1 MVSAGSPFE
10 RVVAL
15 LGEAALDDT
24 RWPTAAHLIN
34 EVAGT
39 SGNVLALTEGRSQAD
54 GEIIFVRSCFDGQR
68 REDWER
74 EYLENYWAGD
84 ECVARIGLLPD
95 GELVRNA
102 DLYSGLEKRYSPTY
116 TEARHRSGMQDGLT
130 VRLDG
135 PEGSHIVWS
144 LGDPLEPEGWSP
156 ERIQTIER
164 LLPHVRQ
171 FACGRRA
178 VEDARAAFGSLA
190 GLLDTNRAGVVRLD
204 RLGRIVATSFG
215 ASDLLRQDEGLV
227 ERDGF
232 LGATEP
238 DDDDQLKKLV
248 AGALPSAGVRVSPGS
263 MTVGRPSAPTRL
275 VVCVSPVVAGEDERF
290 GASQV
295 GALVLV
301 ADPERRPRVDPGLVA
316 AAMGLGPAESQVAVM
331 LAAGQSVR
339 DIAAATDRSEGTV
352 RWHLKRIFR
361 KQGITRQAELVQRVL
376 ALDGLPGFPN

>member
-1 MVSAGSPFE
+1 MSAEDLFE
-10 RVVAL
+10 RVIAL

-24 RWPTAAHLIN
+24 RWPAAADLIN

-39 SGNVLALTEGRSQAD
+39 RGNVLALAEGHSPAD
-54 GEIIFVRSCFDGQR
+54 GEIILVRSCFDGRR

-74 EYLENYWAGD
+74 EYLEKYWPQD
-84 ECVARIGLLPD
+84 ECAARISLLPD
-95 GELVRNA
+95 GELVHNA
-102 DLYSGLEKRYSPTY
+102 DLYSRREKRTSPTY
-116 TEARHRSGMQDGLT
+116 TEARRRSGMRNGLT

-135 PEGSHIVWS
+135 PGGSHIVWS
-144 LGDPLEPEGWSP
+144 LADPIEPEGWSP
-156 ERIQTIER
+156 ERIETIER

-190 GLLDTNRAGVVRLD
+190 GLLDTNRAGVVQLD
-204 RLGRIVATSFG
+204 RRGRIVAASPG
-215 ASDLLRQDEGLV
+215 ASDLLRRDEGLV

-232 LGATEP
+232 LSATEGA
-238 DDDDQLKKLV
+238 DDAQLQTLV
-248 AGALPSAGVRVSPGS
+248 ARALSSPDVRVSAGS
-263 MTVGRPSAPTRL
+263 MTVGRPSARTRL
-275 VVCVSPVVAGEDERF
+275 VVCVSPVVAGEEERF

-301 ADPERRPRVDPGLVA
+301 ADPERRPHIDPELVA
-316 AAMGLGPAESQVAVM
+316 TAMGLGPAESQVAAM

-352 RWHLKRIFR
+352 RWHLKHIFR

-376 ALDGLPGFPN
+376 SLDGLPGSYN

>member
-1 MVSAGSPFE
+1 MVGVGSRFE
-10 RVVAL
+10 RVIAL

-24 RWPTAAHLIN
+24 HWPTAAHLIN

-39 SGNVLALTEGRSQAD
+39 RGNVLALTEGRSQAD
-54 GEIIFVRSCFDGQR
+54 GEIIFVRSCFGGQR

-74 EYLENYWAGD
+74 EYLENYWPRD

-102 DLYSGLEKRYSPTY
+102 DLYSGREKQTSPTY
-116 TEARHRSGMQDGLT
+116 TEARRRSGMRNGLT

-135 PEGSHIVWS
+135 PGGSHIVWS

-156 ERIQTIER
+156 ERIETIER

-190 GLLDTNRAGVVRLD
+190 GLLDTNRTGVVQLD
-204 RLGRIVATSFG
+204 RRGRIVAASFG
-215 ASDLLRQDEGLV
+215 ASDLLRRDEGLV
-227 ERDGF
+227 DRHGF
-232 LGATEP
+232 LCATEDA
-238 DDDDQLKKLV
+238 DDAQLQTLV
-248 AGALPSAGVRVSPGS
+248 ARALPSPGARVSAGS
-263 MTVGRPSAPTRL
+263 MTVGRPSARTRL

-301 ADPERRPRVDPGLVA
+301 ADPERRPHVDPGLVA

-339 DIAAATDRSEGTV
+339 EIAVATDRSEGTV

-376 ALDGLPGFPN
+376 SLDGLPGSYG